1 RLLDVQRWN
10 HVMWAMNALG
20 DVGPAVDLGNR
31 FDKNWES
38 DSDPDYQESVDT
50 ALIWPAHFGIGMGSR
65 QVRLPGTTDTVLSV
79 DADLVITG
87 TQHGEG
93 FDLGGP
99 LGDPNTQYQVM
110 AYFEAGVSPAQG
122 VLRFADGSETNFTS
136 PGTPLC
142 QPVALSAT
150 SWAWLTDTGQLQLAQ
165 YQLGVGT
172 TTAVLELPGFAAG
185 DDRYTWTLSRFTYP

>member
-1 RLLDVQRWN
+1 
-10 HVMWAMNALG
+10 
-20 DVGPAVDLGNR
+20 
-31 FDKNWES
+31 
-38 DSDPDYQESVDT
+38 
-50 ALIWPAHFGIGMGSR
+50 
-65 QVRLPGTTDTVLSV
+65 
-79 DADLVITG
+79 
-87 TQHGEG
+87 
-93 FDLGGP
+93 
-99 LGDPNTQYQVM
+99 
-110 AYFEAGVSPAQG
+110 VSPAQG

-185 DDRYTWTLSRFTYP
+185 DDRYTWTLSRFTYPALSLFAVMRSFHDTENAHLVWTAEQILCTFQGPRALTGWTTIRRREDEDRFPG